1 MYRLTQQSNTIQ
13 RLSDNA
19 FIPFD
24 GGNMDYQAYLE
35 WLNAGN
41 QPEPYVPPPPQIP
54 TQVTAYQAKMALLNA
69 NLYAQSNSA
78 VYNSNNQSIIIA
90 WEYASVFERD
100 SPFIQSIQPTLNL
113 SNNQIDD
120 LFISASKIT

>member
-1 MYRLTQQSNTIQ
+1 
-13 RLSDNA
+13 
-19 FIPFD
+19 
-24 GGNMDYQAYLE
+24 
-35 WLNAGN
+35 
-41 QPEPYVPPPPQIP
+41 
-54 TQVTAYQAKMALLNA
+54 MALLNA
-69 NLYAQSNSA
+69 NLYSQSNSA